1 MISELSLFPG
11 IVPTVNFHLIK
22 PCNMKCGFC
31 FATFLDLPPKLSDCL
46 TKASAIELVTLIAA
60 HGFSKIN
67 FAGGE
72 PTLYPNL
79 VELVRRAKAGGMK
92 TSVVTNGSKVGNGWL
107 DEVAGY
113 LDILAI
119 SIDSIDPGTLRKI
132 GRVENGKPPM
142 SDTDY
147 LRIGEGARARGIR
160 LKVNTVVN
168 RYNGHEDMSRFI
180 MAMNPERWK
189 VFQALPV
196 IGQNDKKIEEFKVTP
211 AEFDGYV
218 SRNRLVEGQGIK
230 VVPEKN
236 EAMTGSYLMIDPLGR
251 FYDNSLGKH
260 TYSDPILTVGVE
272 QALGQIQVYPDQ
284 FLERGGLYE

>member
-1 MISELSLFPG
+1 MTSELSPFPG
-11 IVPTVNFHLIK
+11 IIPTVNFHLIK

-31 FATFLDLPPKLSDCL
+31 FATFQDLPPKLSDCL
-46 TKASAIELVTLIAA
+46 PQASAIELVTLIAA
-60 HGFSKIN
+60 HGASKIN

-79 VELVRRAKAGGMK
+79 VELVRCAKAGGVK
-92 TSVVTNGSKVGNGWL
+92 TSVVTNGSKVGNAWL

-119 SIDSIDPGTLRKI
+119 SIDSVDPDTLRKI

-147 LRIGEGARARGIR
+147 LQIGEGARARDIR

-168 RYNGHEDMSRFI
+168 RYNVHEDMSRFI

-189 VFQALPV
+189 IFQALPV
-196 IGQNDKKIEEFKVTP
+196 IDQNDMRIEEFKVTP

-218 SRNRLVEGQGIK
+218 SRNRLVESQGIK
-230 VVPEKN
+230 VVPENN

-272 QALGQIQVYPDQ
+272 RALRQIQVYPDR